1 MINFKKICR
10 ILLLAAFVCT
20 LSGVALA
27 ENKTGDKAAENK
39 NPRVYLMPDEKTG
52 KMKQVDL
59 ATYWKYVDS
68 MSQKLQKQTDI
79 LAEKIKKS
87 YDSNPSVKAKIDA
100 GYDRFIAKHPKAISY
115 TSLDDYIRGI
125 SINEGANK
133 GLIEDIT
140 SGSFS
145 KFKAD
150 PNAAYNGLGSLN
162 GIAASL
168 YDENYGGTPKDP
180 EVSSGTN
187 MQQSNAA
194 VTGCSSDYGLFSG
207 LITTGRKIFK
217 NLRDL
222 IYVVAGFGII
232 GVAVGGFFGNLN
244 WKWLGA
250 IVIALVVIAST
261 GEIINMITGCE
272 NFTKAMIT
280 DTLIHQ

>member
-20 LSGVALA
+20 LSGVNSYALA
-27 ENKTGDKAAENK
+27 APTGAAN
-39 NPRVYLMPDEKTG
+39 DE
-52 KMKQVDL
+52 DL
-59 ATYWKYVDS
+59 ADNIAAMES
-68 MSQKLQKQTDI
+68 MMEEEARTSVMTEADAKKVSDAD
-79 LAEKIKKS
+79 AEKFPRGNGNVTVIFHRNKGQPTAVMPPS
-87 YDSNPSVKAKIDA
+87 IAPSIDSITDADCNPKCGPNSVCVC
-100 GYDRFIAKHPKAISY
+100 
-115 TSLDDYIRGI
+115 
-125 SINEGANK
+125 GANRICRCQRDNTPSA
-133 GLIEDIT
+133 G
-140 SGSFS
+140 G
-145 KFKAD
+145 
-150 PNAAYNGLGSLN
+150 NARQS
-162 GIAASL
+162 
-168 YDENYGGTPKDP
+168 DE
-180 EVSSGTN
+180 
-187 MQQSNAA
+187 A

>member
-20 LSGVALA
+20 LSGVNSHAW
-27 ENKTGDKAAENK
+27 AASAGTVN
-39 NPRVYLMPDEKTG
+39 DE
-52 KMKQVDL
+52 DL
-59 ATYWKYVDS
+59 ADKIAFMEAIAEEEARTSVMTEADAKKVSDADATKIPHGNGNVTVIFHRNKGQPTAVMYSPIDLSIDS
-68 MSQKLQKQTDI
+68 MTD
-79 LAEKIKKS
+79 A
-87 YDSNPSVKAKIDA
+87 DCNPKCGPNSVCVC
-100 GYDRFIAKHPKAISY
+100 R
-115 TSLDDYIRGI
+115 
-125 SINEGANK
+125 ANK
-133 GLIEDIT
+133 ICRCQRDNTPSAG
-140 SGSFS
+140 G
-145 KFKAD
+145 
-150 PNAAYNGLGSLN
+150 NAR
-162 GIAASL
+162 
-168 YDENYGGTPKDP
+168 
-180 EVSSGTN
+180 
-187 MQQSNAA
+187 QSDAA

>member
-1 MINFKKICR
+1 MADGMAGKKDCDDGYQKIN
-10 ILLLAAFVCT
+10 
-20 LSGVALA
+20 
-27 ENKTGDKAAENK
+27 
-39 NPRVYLMPDEKTG
+39 G
-52 KMKQVDL
+52 KC
-59 ATYWKYVDS
+59 
-68 MSQKLQKQTDI
+68 
-79 LAEKIKKS
+79 EKITQ
-87 YDSNPSVKAKIDA
+87 D
-100 GYDRFIAKHPKAISY
+100 
-115 TSLDDYIRGI
+115 
-125 SINEGANK
+125 
-133 GLIEDIT
+133 
-140 SGSFS
+140 
-145 KFKAD
+145 
-150 PNAAYNGLGSLN
+150 
-162 GIAASL
+162 
-168 YDENYGGTPKDP
+168 
-180 EVSSGTN
+180 TN

>member
-20 LSGVALA
+20 LSGVRYVKA
-27 ENKTGDKAAENK
+27 EFGFGNGNYLYNNEK
-39 NPRVYLMPDEKTG
+39 NNEKNN
-52 KMKQVDL
+52 VP
-59 ATYWKYVDS
+59 
-68 MSQKLQKQTDI
+68 
-79 LAEKIKKS
+79 E
-87 YDSNPSVKAKIDA
+87 YDSEEKCKEACTGEGERCVILMVNTKNSPRKFVCQYYGETTNNPEKSVTPA
-100 GYDRFIAKHPKAISY
+100 G
-115 TSLDDYIRGI
+115 G
-125 SINEGANK
+125 
-133 GLIEDIT
+133 
-140 SGSFS
+140 
-145 KFKAD
+145 
-150 PNAAYNGLGSLN
+150 
-162 GIAASL
+162 
-168 YDENYGGTPKDP
+168 
-180 EVSSGTN
+180 N